1 MNVTKKRYFTAED
14 AEDRRGKHNQLINSS
29 AILYAGTAVHF
40 WLHPIA
46 KRYRLRIDEK
56 HAVLNSQSSIRIPQS

>member
-1 MNVTKKRYFTAED
+1 MNVTEKRYFTAED

-29 AILYAGTAVHF
+29 ALLYAGTAVHF

-46 KRYRLRIDEK
+46 KRYKLTELMQRSGKYTKEK
-56 HAVLNSQSSIRIPQS
+56 L